1 MTEGALDPSAYAQVD
16 GPGIGGAR
24 LAAIEVSD
32 TNIDL
37 ITFEDPEA
45 NFSNTLGGTAV
56 VAPLQPLVAEPGSDQ
71 TTPARRK
78 PSLYTIQ
85 AGDTVA
91 GIAARFDVSENTIL
105 WANGLSSRDI
115 LSVGD
120 HLTILPTTGVLHTV
134 RSGDTVVDIARKYDA
149 QAEDI
154 VEFNGLEDSSQLSI
168 GQKLTVPDG
177 AASPASA
184 PRIVPPGTVTQPDKP
199 APPGIVADGPG
210 MLRPVDGYVSQPFG
224 RYGHSGV
231 DLAGNGGH
239 AFHAALDG
247 TVDFSGWRAGY
258 GKAAIIN
265 HGNGLKTLYG
275 HASTLYVASGQT
287 VKKGDTLGSVG
298 STGRSTG
305 SHLHYEVVVNGVHN
319 NPCKFVSC

>member
-45 NFSNTLGGTAV
+45 NFSSTLGGTAV
-56 VAPLQPLVAEPGSDQ
+56 VAPLEPLVAEPGTETNPYASRQ
-71 TTPARRK
+71 ERE
-78 PSLYTIQ
+78 YVVQ
-85 AGDTVA
+85 EGDTI
-91 GIAARFDVSENTIL
+91 GKIARDANVSENTVR
-105 WANGLSSRDI
+105 WRNGLAANDTLR
-115 LSVGD
+115 VGD
-120 HLTILPTTGVLHTV
+120 RLIILPITGVSHKV
-134 RSGDTVVDIARKYDA
+134 KDGDTLYDLAKYYDA
-149 QAEDI
+149 NVKDI
-154 VEFNGLEDSSQLSI
+154 MEYNRLDSDKLSLGKVLI
-168 GQKLTVPDG
+168 IPDG
-177 AASPASA
+177 AMPTPRA
-184 PRIVPPGTVTQPDKP
+184 PQLQPSHSVADPTEP

-275 HASTLYVASGQT
+275 HASALYVASGQT